1 MKTKYF
7 LYGLLPMAAGL
18 LLTAC
23 SNDQIDLLDEV
34 PETKTVLTRTIPYKV
49 TVKKDELTRAQ
60 LADDKKT
67 LQFAEGDRIFLCGGN
82 AGGDYNLYG
91 YLSVDNEGIGSST
104 SVTFSGDLTLEE
116 GYSNAF
122 DQQLETKDVTLYATL
137 ISQDCDILY
146 FNDETKRYGK
156 NPAYSGDAAVSY
168 TDKFYNTLAEAVSAG
183 SYMTSPSLMN
193 PVTYSSSGISNNI
206 TLTQNSGF
214 MCFTITFAG
223 GVAANKEVKLSVTGL
238 PSSNSSNSYRART
251 GTVTT
256 YEEGGAVKAYFVIP
270 IYGGSPTSGKNA
282 STSTSCRVTMRSPK
296 SGVPDSQYS
305 SIKVNFNTNKQKF
318 YPVVYNIALTLPA
331 ITDESLMIQ

>member
-49 TVKKDELTRAQ
+49 TVQKDELTRAK

-67 LQFAEGDRIFLCGGN
+67 LQFAEGDRIFLYGGN

-122 DQQLETKDVTLYATL
+122 DQLLETEDVPLFATL

-156 NPAYSGDAAVSY
+156 DPGRGGDASVSY
-168 TDKFYNTLAEAVSAG
+168 TNKFYNTLAEAVSAG
-183 SYMTSPSLMN
+183 SYMKSTNS
-193 PVTYSSSGISNNI
+193 VKYSSSGISNNI
-206 TLTQNSGF
+206 TLTQHSGF

-223 GVAANKEVKLSVTGL
+223 GVAANKDVKLSVAGL
-238 PSSNSSNSYRART
+238 PSSDSSNSYRGRT
-251 GTVTT
+251 GTVKT
-256 YEEGGAVKAYFVIP
+256 YEEGGVVKAYFVIP
-270 IYGGSPTSGKNA
+270 IYGGSTTSGKKA
-282 STSTSCRVTMRSPK
+282 STSMPCSVTMLSLK
-296 SGVPDSQYS
+296 SGVYDSQYS
-305 SIKVNFNTNKQKF
+305 SIKANFNTNKQKF